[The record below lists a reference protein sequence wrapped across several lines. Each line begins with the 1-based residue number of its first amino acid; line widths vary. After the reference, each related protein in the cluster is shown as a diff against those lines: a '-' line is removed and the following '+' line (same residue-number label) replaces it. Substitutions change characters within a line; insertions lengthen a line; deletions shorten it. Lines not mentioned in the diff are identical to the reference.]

1 MKSSYSIWS
10 SFRAILVLNNN
21 IGCLGISQRLI
32 VKSVCWYNQ
41 TRPSETDWLL
51 RYADLE
57 QQGFSDKGMFFEG
70 NNVASPW
77 TFYRQK
83 SNLRLHNFGI
93 SVFTCWS
100 FHFTVMKLRERL
112 LAKGKQCLEVLWPLK
127 FP

>member
-57 QQGFSDKGMFFEG
+57 QQGLSDKGMSFEG
-70 NNVASPW
+70 NNAASPW

-93 SVFTCWS
+93 FVFTCWS

-112 LAKGKQCLEVLWPLK
+112 LAKGKQRL
-127 FP
+127 